1 MRLFF
6 HHSLNIKRHFV
17 STFFLSMIIGSSV
30 SYGENIPSIKKGVG
44 ATLCFDVI
52 SWQHHETAKKDIT
65 NWVISFIDEVNKTTA
80 ANKNFDKVPI
90 IDLNKNLVWFGTL
103 AYCSLDTKLTL
114 AEATMKLITNEWEK
128 LEKR

>member
-1 MRLFF
+1 MKLFF
-6 HHSLNIKRHFV
+6 HYSLNSKRHFV
-17 STFFLSMIIGSSV
+17 VAFLLSMITGSSA
-30 SYGENIPSIKKGVG
+30 SYCETIPSIKKGVG

-65 NWVISFIDEVNKTTA
+65 NWVISFIDEVNETTA
-80 ANKNFDKVPI
+80 ANNHFEKVPVI
-90 IDLNKNLVWFGTL
+90 NLNKNLVWFGTL

-114 AEATMKLITNEWEK
+114 AEATMKLITSEWEK